1 MDFFIPTQPLRRDEK
16 CWSLFERDDLTPD
29 GKSVRRVQGIRV
41 FRDARLV
48 QFDRDLGD
56 VAQFNH
62 AAPFAIASLDQDS
75 VGEAM
80 DYADAMRGSRLQQDL
95 RRVMDEHREQ
105 RDVVQLAIQSAEQMQ
120 TWIRQNPVRAYGLRG
135 KARGLVSA

>member
-1 MDFFIPTQPLRRDEK
+1 M
-16 CWSLFERDDLTPD
+16 
-29 GKSVRRVQGIRV
+29 QGIRV

-56 VAQFNH
+56 AGQFT

-80 DYADAMRGSRLQQDL
+80 DYADAMRGPALQRDL

-105 RDVVQLAIQSAEQMQ
+105 RDVIQIAIERAEQMQ

-135 KARGLVSA
+135 KARGLVASH